1 MSELTTEDKLYI
13 EDMDLW
19 IHEQILRCKE
29 IECAINT
36 STKIAE
42 LNRRQLQVMVERY
55 NIGITK
61 HNEWLKSKGI
71 EPIVPLMGE
80 LNGAE
85 V

>member
-19 IHEQILRCKE
+19 IHEQILRYKE

-42 LNRRQLQVMVERY
+42 LNHRQLQVMAERY

-61 HNEWLKSKGI
+61 HNKWLKSKGI

-80 LNGAE
+80 LNATS
-85 V
+85 